1 MLLAPFAVFPERVV
15 GWVVPNVVRPKG
27 GEVPAGPETGACDET
42 PNLRFSLRIPEH
54 DFPDGFSTVLVGRPG
69 LGLPSPWFPSHAW
82 YFNVYFICISYIE
95 GLSF

>member
-1 MLLAPFAVFPERVV
+1 MLLAPFAVLPKRVV
-15 GWVVPNVVRPKG
+15 GRVVPNVVRPEG
-27 GEVPAGPETGACDET
+27 GEVPARPKPGACDET
-42 PNLRFSLRIPEH
+42 PNLRFALRIPEH

-69 LGLPSPWFPSHAW
+69 LGLPSPWLLGHAR